1 MLRTPV
7 RRSDATA
14 ITAQAA
20 ADLVYLLAWL
30 VAGIVLATWNESAVV
45 LNTDS
50 SAPIT
55 QLLLLAQGRV
65 GSLQELRLA
74 RIPSF
79 FPDLLILQAGIQGMA
94 GRVAIDALQAGYAIV
109 MASLLMG
116 VQGALIGLTTRLS
129 RWWTWLF
136 TVLGTF
142 VLVQVSPLYRD
153 AVGLTLTPVHHGG
166 NVINTLLA
174 LVLLTVIVKSVST
187 LRSRIA
193 ASALVALVLVGTLAN
208 VLLLFTAVAPV
219 GIALALVLLRSSRW
233 SGGADRSG
241 HVPSWLRTRGRIVL
255 VSLLVA
261 ALLGMIAARAFN
273 LQCTLSLSAFPA
285 SNLLAEYRGSP
296 VVLLATSLGL
306 ILLLRAVTSHRR
318 TRQAVVVG
326 VASAD
331 PAKGPVALAVA
342 LSALSPYAYT
352 WFLPDTPRRYF
363 LSLPFLLLV
372 MIAMLASAATAG
384 QWRGSAPA
392 SLLATARRIRFLG
405 AFTAILLALPIA
417 FAMLKLSSSALA
429 DRFQLRYDPGD
440 RVMLERL
447 VSLGYHRGL
456 SDFWGA
462 HLTVISRGGVEVQ
475 PIDKDGEPDLW
486 AHNREAFL
494 AEPSQG
500 IEAPLPAQL
509 GDYSFV
515 YLRADEE
522 EPSLIAARDVL
533 AAYGPP
539 SGRLGCWK
547 DGSGPCVLLYANS
560 SRLRDVLAGK
570 LSTFRNRCRDGNVR

>member
-1 MLRTPV
+1 MT
-7 RRSDATA
+7 RSEATA
-14 ITAQAA
+14 IAIQAA
-20 ADLVYLLAWL
+20 ADLVFLLAWL
-30 VAGIVLATWNESAVV
+30 AAGIVLAIWNDSAVV

-65 GSLQELRLA
+65 ASLQELRLA

-79 FPDLLILQAGIQGMA
+79 FPDLLILRAGIQGMA
-94 GRVAIDALQAGYAIV
+94 GREAIDGLQAGYAIV

-116 VQGALIGLTTRLS
+116 VQGALIGLTTSLS
-129 RWWTWLF
+129 RWRTQLF

-142 VLVQVSPLYRD
+142 VLIQVSPLYRE

-174 LVLLTVIVKSVST
+174 LVLLAVIVRSAST

-193 ASALVALVLVGTLAN
+193 VSALVALVLVGTLSN
-208 VLLLFTAVAPV
+208 VLMLFTAVAPV
-219 GIALALVLLRSSRW
+219 CIALTLVLLRSSPW
-233 SGGADRSG
+233 SGGGGDRTD
-241 HVPSWLRTRGRIVL
+241 HVPNWLRTRGRTIQ
-255 VSLLVA
+255 VSLLAA
-261 ALLGMIAARAFN
+261 ALLGVIAARAFN
-273 LQCTLSLSAFPA
+273 LQCTLSLSVFPA

-296 VVLLATSLGL
+296 VVLLATALGL
-306 ILLLRAVTSHRR
+306 ILLLRAVISHHR

-326 VASAD
+326 VASPD
-331 PAKGPVALAVA
+331 PAQGPVALAVA

-372 MIAMLASAATAG
+372 MIAMLASAATAR
-384 QWRGSAPA
+384 QWRGTATA
-392 SLLATARRIRFLG
+392 SPLAKARRIRSLG
-405 AFTAILLALPIA
+405 AFMAILCALPIA
-417 FAMLKLSSSALA
+417 YAMLKVSSSALA
-429 DRFQLRYDPGD
+429 ARFQLRYDSGD

-447 VSLGYHRGL
+447 ASLGHHRGL

-462 HLTVISRGGVEVQ
+462 HLTVISRGSVEVQ
-475 PIDKDGEPDLW
+475 PINKDGEPDLW

-494 AEPSQG
+494 VEPSQAN
-500 IEAPLPAQL
+500 EAILPARIV
-509 GDYSFV
+509 DFSFV
-515 YLRADEE
+515 YLRVDKE
-522 EPSLIAARDVL
+522 EPSLIEAKDVL

-539 SGRLGCWK
+539 SGRLGCSK
-547 DGSGPCVLLYANS
+547 DGSGPCVLLYGDS
-560 SRLRDVLAGK
+560 SRLRDVLGGK
-570 LSTFRNRCRDGNVR
+570 LSTFRNRCRDGNVL